1 MASKVIHKGIFV
13 LRTEEIPQYLCCN
26 EIAIKIKGVTKFLE
40 LVDEFGVRN
49 FHCFSHRLLSIR
61 TETN

>member
-1 MASKVIHKGIFV
+1 
-13 LRTEEIPQYLCCN
+13 
-26 EIAIKIKGVTKFLE
+26 VTKFLE